1 MLSLFDDEIF
11 VHARMLSLG
20 VWFFFADWRIQC
32 AFNIK
37 TTLIQVRHT
46 GRICATAFLLHLM
59 NPPLLYK

>member
-46 GRICATAFLLHLM
+46 GRCNWYVQQLFFYI
-59 NPPLLYK
+59 